1 MDKSFAVLVFL
12 LFVLP
17 SHEVLGQAAPP
28 KDQPLR
34 TTTSQTKGAASVS
47 TDPSPAKSLY
57 EEGIKRVEMG
67 QVSEAVE
74 RFQQAVMLDPEYAEA
89 YSALGRAFFKLRQWE
104 NASSNLRR
112 AISLKAK
119 QRSTQN
125 PLHNPSTTPSG
136 SKPPTPNK
144 NATDAK
150 TPGVISLATN
160 PTTKPALQ
168 SNKSA
173 GAGTFNTKRETP
185 QVRRLEPGTAANTAH
200 TNDLSTVLVAR
211 NAAMNRDERDAV
223 VPKQAPANLP
233 IAMSVRLSALGETK
247 ITEPISLN
255 STTDEGDAVVPKQAP
270 ADLPI
275 AMSVRLSAFGESKIA
290 AAGSLKSTTDEV
302 SLTNIY
308 RVGPKDVLDIHLNNS
323 QSTQPT
329 VFTVTP
335 SGLLEHP
342 QLSEPLPVLG
352 LTVGEIAAKLKNHL
366 KTGELI
372 DNSKVSV
379 EVFEY
384 ASHAIVVSGL
394 VKAPGTKMLKSEAT
408 PLLIVLA
415 EAQPL
420 PEAGRVTVVRNNQT
434 QILETQ
440 LDTTDINLL
449 VQPGDVVTVHP
460 ITTEFVYVGGRV
472 KFPGEKTYR
481 HRFTLVQAILAAGG
495 EPTRSKVAEISRVD
509 GQGSLVRTRVD
520 LQAIKVG
527 EAADPV
533 LRPGDRVMIL
543 H

>member
-12 LFVLP
+12 LFVLS
-17 SHEVLGQAAPP
+17 SHQVLGQAAPP

-34 TTTSQTKGAASVS
+34 TTTNQTKGAASVS

-74 RFQQAVMLDPEYAEA
+74 RFQQSIRLDPEYAEA

-112 AISLKAK
+112 AISLKK

-125 PLHNPSTTPSG
+125 PLHNPSATPSG

-144 NATDAK
+144 SATDAK

-160 PTTKPALQ
+160 PTTKPVLQ
-168 SNKSA
+168 NNKSA

-185 QVRRLEPGTAANTAH
+185 QVRRNERGTAANTAH
-200 TNDLSTVLVAR
+200 TNDLSTGLVAR
-211 NAAMNRDERDAV
+211 NAAMNRNEGYAV
-223 VPKQAPANLP
+223 VPKQAPADLP
-233 IAMSVRLSALGETK
+233 RAMSVRLSALGET
-247 ITEPISLN
+247 
-255 STTDEGDAVVPKQAP
+255 
-270 ADLPI
+270 
-275 AMSVRLSAFGESKIA
+275 RIA
-290 AAGSLKSTTDEV
+290 AAGSLKSTTDE
-302 SLTNIY
+302 SPTNIY
-308 RVGPKDVLDIHLNNS
+308 RVGPKDVLDIRLNNS

-329 VFTVTP
+329 VFTVPP
-335 SGLLEHP
+335 SGLFEHP
-342 QLSEPLPVLG
+342 QLSEPLPVSG
-352 LTVGEIAAKLKNHL
+352 LTVEEIAAKLKNHL
-366 KTGELI
+366 KAPELI
-372 DNSKVSV
+372 ENSKVAV

-460 ITTEFVYVGGRV
+460 NTTQFVYVGGRV

-481 HRFTLVQAILAAGG
+481 RRFTLMQAILAAGG

-520 LQAIKVG
+520 LKAIKVG

-543 H
+543 Y